1 MLFRFCGF
9 SEIVRDLSELLSP
22 FYLLVLL
29 LESTMSKRVTPE
41 IETFARIRVVGVGGS
56 GCNAIN
62 HMIASKVKGVEFVAV
77 NTDAQDLH
85 RSLAKRKIHI
95 GKNLTRGLGA
105 GMNPDIGR
113 RAAEETRQEIQE
125 ALQGSDMVFITCGMG
140 GGTGTGASAT
150 VAKIAK
156 ELGALTVAVVTRP
169 FAFEGAQRNMIAD
182 KGLEDLKKEV
192 DAYLVIPNDKLLAI
206 VEAQTSAKNAFAL
219 CDEILR
225 QAVEGVSD
233 IITTPGEINTDFNDI
248 KTIMEGAGPALMG
261 IGIADGD
268 NRARDAA
275 AQAVNSPLLDVSI
288 TGAKGILFVVA
299 GADDL
304 GILEVQEAAKVISE
318 SVDKSAK
325 VIFGIMRDEKLKKGQ
340 IRIIVIAT
348 GFPEGVSG
356 TNGLGIERSLFA
368 MEPKD
373 QQDTR
378 GKIYN
383 DSMHREAPEVSQSAP
398 LPEPVRENIR
408 EEAEIPASN
417 VQNRMERDEPIV
429 TAQPRRI
436 DNEPIKP
443 PPVEDEDDTW
453 GAIPSFLR
461 RHKK

>member
-1 MLFRFCGF
+1 
-9 SEIVRDLSELLSP
+9 
-22 FYLLVLL
+22 
-29 LESTMSKRVTPE
+29 MSKRVTPE

-62 HMIASKVKGVEFVAV
+62 HMINSKVKGVEFIAV

-105 GMNPDIGR
+105 GMNPELGR

-125 ALQGSDMVFITCGMG
+125 AIQGSDMVFITCGMG
-140 GGTGTGASAT
+140 GGTGTGGASV
-150 VAKIAK
+150 VAKISK
-156 ELGALTVAVVTRP
+156 ELGALTIAVVTRP
-169 FAFEGAQRNMIAD
+169 FAFEGAQRTEIAD
-182 KGLEDLKKEV
+182 RGLVDLKKEV
-192 DAYLVIPNDKLLAI
+192 DAYLIIPNDKLLSI
-206 VEAQTSAKNAFAL
+206 VEAQTTAKNAFAL
-219 CDEILR
+219 ADEILR

-248 KTIMEGAGPALMG
+248 KTIMEDAGPALMG

-288 TGAKGILFVVA
+288 NGAKGILFVVA
-299 GADDL
+299 GSEDL
-304 GILEVQEAAKVISE
+304 GILEVQEAAKVINE
-318 SVDKSAK
+318 SVDKNAK

-348 GFPEGVSG
+348 GFPE
-356 TNGLGIERSLFA
+356 TENENRGLERSLFA
-368 MEPKD
+368 MAPKEQREERSKVMPETKRVEITPD
-373 QQDTR
+373 PAD
-378 GKIYN
+378 
-383 DSMHREAPEVSQSAP
+383 EAPAK
-398 LPEPVRENIR
+398 PER
-408 EEAEIPASN
+408 A
-417 VQNRMERDEPIV
+417 EPIV
-429 TAQPRRI
+429 TAQPQRRI
-436 DNEPIKP
+436 DNEMIKP
-443 PPVEDEDDTW
+443 PVVDEEDETW

>member
-1 MLFRFCGF
+1 
-9 SEIVRDLSELLSP
+9 
-22 FYLLVLL
+22 
-29 LESTMSKRVTPE
+29 MSKRVEPE
-41 IETFARIRVVGVGGS
+41 VETFARIRVVGVGGS
-56 GCNAIN
+56 GSNAVN
-62 HMIASKVKGVEFVAV
+62 HMINSKVKGVEFIAI

-95 GKNLTRGLGA
+95 GKNLTKGLGA
-105 GMNPDIGR
+105 GMNPDLGR

-140 GGTGTGASAT
+140 GGTGTGASST

-169 FAFEGAQRNMIAD
+169 FAFEGQQRNQIAEQ
-182 KGLEDLKKEV
+182 GLSDLKKEV
-192 DAYLVIPNDKLLAI
+192 DAFIVIPNDKLLAI
-206 VEAQTSAKNAFAL
+206 VEAQTSAKSAFAL

-233 IITTPGEINTDFNDI
+233 IITTPGDINTDFNDI
-248 KTIMEGAGPALMG
+248 KAIMEGAGPALMG

-268 NRARDAA
+268 RRAQDAA

-288 TGAKGILFVVA
+288 TGARGVLFVVA
-299 GADDL
+299 GSEDL
-304 GILEVQEAAKVISE
+304 GILEVQEAAKVVSD

-348 GFPEGVSG
+348 GFPEADGDSSIGGV
-356 TNGLGIERSLFA
+356 ERSLFA
-368 MEPKD
+368 MEPA
-373 QQDTR
+373 QQEESR
-378 GKIYN
+378 GKIFN
-383 DSMHREAPEVSQSAP
+383 EVVRREEP
-398 LPEPVRENIR
+398 LAEPVAENIKD
-408 EEAEIPASN
+408 EAELPAKPEKR
-417 VQNRMERDEPIV
+417 QEPVV
-429 TAQPRRI
+429 TAEPRRG
-436 DNEPIKP
+436 DAAKTVTP
-443 PPVEDEDDTW
+443 PEEDDETW

>member
-1 MLFRFCGF
+1 
-9 SEIVRDLSELLSP
+9 
-22 FYLLVLL
+22 
-29 LESTMSKRVTPE
+29 MSKRVTPE
-41 IETFARIRVVGVGGS
+41 VETFARIRVVGVGGS
-56 GCNAIN
+56 GNNAVN
-62 HMIASKVKGVEFVAV
+62 HMINSKVKGVEFVAI

-140 GGTGTGASAT
+140 GGTGTGAAMV

-156 ELGALTVAVVTRP
+156 EIGALTVAVVTKP
-169 FAFEGAQRNMIAD
+169 FSFEGAQRSAIAEQ
-182 KGLEDLKKEV
+182 GLSELKKEV
-192 DAYLVIPNDKLLAI
+192 DAYLVIPNDKLLSI
-206 VEAQTSAKNAFAL
+206 VDANASAKNAFAL

-248 KTIMEGAGPALMG
+248 KAIMEGAGPALMG

-268 NRARDAA
+268 NRAKDAA
-275 AQAVNSPLLDVSI
+275 AMAVNSPLLDVSI

-299 GADDL
+299 GSEDL
-304 GILEVQEAAKVISE
+304 GILEVQEAAKVVSD

-340 IRIIVIAT
+340 VRIIVIAT
-348 GFPEGVSG
+348 GFPETNSG
-356 TNGLGIERSLFA
+356 EVIGNAFERSLFSMPA
-368 MEPKD
+368 KE
-373 QQDTR
+373 QEEVR

-383 DSMHREAPEVSQSAP
+383 ESIAKPEVEAVVEETPAP
-398 LPEPVRENIR
+398 RKERE
-408 EEAEIPASN
+408 
-417 VQNRMERDEPIV
+417 EPIV
-429 TAQPRRI
+429 TATPRSTLGERMQTA
-436 DNEPIKP
+436 PI
-443 PPVEDEDDTW
+443 VEEEDDAW
-453 GAIPSFLR
+453 GAIPTFLR